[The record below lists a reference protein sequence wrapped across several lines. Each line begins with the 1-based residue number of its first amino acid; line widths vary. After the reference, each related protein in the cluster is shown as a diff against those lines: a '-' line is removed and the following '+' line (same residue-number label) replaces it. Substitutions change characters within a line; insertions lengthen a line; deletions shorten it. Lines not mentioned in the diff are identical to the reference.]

1 MIRQVFERG
10 FASVVA
16 RFMLDGSAEAL
27 FDRIALVGALPPDE
41 LAKLRAETRVYL
53 EKVREEGA
61 PYSEL
66 AMGTI
71 REVLAILPQ
80 LKDAAKG
87 GGASASWGGVSE
99 VLRDLAL
106 QAAKSSAESAAA
118 HAQDLAAMLDAK
130 RAAAAVKVPATAAAA
145 NATTPEENT

>member
-27 FDRIALVGALPPDE
+27 FDRIALVGALPPDD
-41 LAKLRAETRVYL
+41 LAKLRVETRVYL

-66 AMGTI
+66 ALGTI
-71 REVLAILPQ
+71 REVLAVLPQ
-80 LKDAAKG
+80 LKDAAKW
-87 GGASASWGGVSE
+87 GGASAM
-99 VLRDLAL
+99 LRDLAL

-118 HAQDLAAMLDAK
+118 HAQELADKLDAK
-130 RAAAAVKVPATAAAA
+130 RNASAAAVPKAQTQADAPPA
-145 NATTPEENT
+145 EEKP